1 MPGKL
6 ILEGRKNRLETLWQ
20 REQAA
25 MQQRLNAAQRTL
37 ALAKRSLDALN
48 PMSVLRRGFAV
59 VEKADGALVTEAKSL
74 REGEGIAVLLHDGPL
89 ARARGRGGGK
99 TGRNAGGLR
108 PIDGVCIMEEWT
120 FEQGMAEL
128 EATVRAL
135 EGGQLALNDS
145 FEAYKR
151 GAELYQKLKAMLDE
165 GEARITMLT
174 KEGESEIAR
183 PEQ

>member
-1 MPGKL
+1 
-6 ILEGRKNRLETLWQ
+6 
-20 REQAA
+20 
-25 MQQRLNAAQRTL
+25 
-37 ALAKRSLDALN
+37 
-48 PMSVLRRGFAV
+48 
-59 VEKADGALVTEAKSL
+59 
-74 REGEGIAVLLHDGPL
+74 
-89 ARARGRGGGK
+89 
-99 TGRNAGGLR
+99 
-108 PIDGVCIMEEWT
+108 MEEWT
-120 FEQGMAEL
+120 FEQGRAEL

-174 KEGESEIAR
+174 TEGESEIAR

>member
-1 MPGKL
+1 M
-6 ILEGRKNRLETLWQ
+6 ECVLWKSG
-20 REQAA
+20 
-25 MQQRLNAAQRTL
+25 RLNREWL
-37 ALAKRSLDALN
+37 NWKR
-48 PMSVLRRGFAV
+48 PYG
-59 VEKADGALVTEAKSL
+59 
-74 REGEGIAVLLHDGPL
+74 H
-89 ARARGRGGGK
+89 
-99 TGRNAGGLR
+99 
-108 PIDGVCIMEEWT
+108 W
-120 FEQGMAEL
+120 
-128 EATVRAL
+128 

>member
-59 VEKADGALVTEAKSL
+59 TPGMKVLVVEDVVTTGGSAK
-74 REGEGIAVLLHDGPL
+74 EVIEL
-89 ARARGRGGGK
+89 ARAAGGTIVGVGAIVDRTGGK
-99 TGRNAGGLR
+99 MDFGVPFHAALSMEVASYEPEQC
-108 PIDGVCIMEEWT
+108 PIC
-120 FEQGMAEL
+120 
-128 EATVRAL
+128 
-135 EGGQLALNDS
+135 
-145 FEAYKR
+145 KP
-151 GAELYQKLKAMLDE
+151 GAPLVKPGSRK
-165 GEARITMLT
+165 LT
-174 KEGESEIAR
+174 K
-183 PEQ
+183 

>member
-1 MPGKL
+1 
-6 ILEGRKNRLETLWQ
+6 
-20 REQAA
+20 
-25 MQQRLNAAQRTL
+25 
-37 ALAKRSLDALN
+37 
-48 PMSVLRRGFAV
+48 
-59 VEKADGALVTEAKSL
+59 
-74 REGEGIAVLLHDGPL
+74 
-89 ARARGRGGGK
+89 
-99 TGRNAGGLR
+99 
-108 PIDGVCIMEEWT
+108 MEEWT
-120 FEQGMAEL
+120 FEPGMAEL

>member
-74 REGEGIAVLLHDGPL
+74 REGEGIAVLLHDGRL
-89 ARARGRGGGK
+89 RAHVD
-99 TGRNAGGLR
+99 A
-108 PIDGVCIMEEWT
+108 VEE
-120 FEQGMAEL
+120 
-128 EATVRAL
+128 
-135 EGGQLALNDS
+135 
-145 FEAYKR
+145 K
-151 GAELYQKLKAMLDE
+151 
-165 GEARITMLT
+165 
-174 KEGESEIAR
+174 
-183 PEQ
+183 PEETQADCAP